1 MKHPFYTSER
11 RQSWFLIFIVYKAL
25 LFTTIWWNLET
36 NILSSFF
43 VAPVL
48 ASEKSLPMKFLLE
61 SVKHLEVEQVPK
73 FLKSVLKSLVEIKGH
88 QKVDEMWTRSGL
100 SISQLLPSNK
110 LDKLPEIIKDTVW
123 IILASLEF
131 YWKKTLSILIP
142 YLLIKFPQ
150 QKKNQFIK

>member
-1 MKHPFYTSER
+1 MYDDRS
-11 RQSWFLIFIVYKAL
+11 
-25 LFTTIWWNLET
+25 LET
-36 NILSSFF
+36 NLSFF

-110 LDKLPEIIKDTVW
+110 LDKLPEIIKDTV
-123 IILASLEF
+123 
-131 YWKKTLSILIP
+131 
-142 YLLIKFPQ
+142 
-150 QKKNQFIK
+150 

>member
-25 LFTTIWWNLET
+25 LFTTIWWSLET
-36 NILSSFF
+36 NILSSLF

-123 IILASLEF
+123 IILNRIKF
-131 YWKKTLSILIP
+131 KWKKNLINLDTVP
-142 YLLIKFPQ
+142 PHKV
-150 QKKNQFIK
+150 

>member
-1 MKHPFYTSER
+1 
-11 RQSWFLIFIVYKAL
+11 
-25 LFTTIWWNLET
+25 
-36 NILSSFF
+36 
-43 VAPVL
+43 
-48 ASEKSLPMKFLLE
+48 MKFLLE

-131 YWKKTLSILIP
+131 YWKKTLTILIP
-142 YLLIKFPQ
+142 YLLVKFPQ
-150 QKKNQFIK
+150 QKKISLLSKKLKYCSKCLNFQIQKEYFPRKVYEEMWCVVFYTEKLLKWD